1 LQRKVA
7 ILTDFDGT
15 ITSEDCQVKLLDTL
29 GRPDWREVEKRVLDR
44 GGKSRQYYPE
54 IFEGL
59 RASAEEARSFIV
71 TRAQVDPGFSPF
83 IQFCDERGISLE
95 ITSDGLEF
103 YLRPLLGE
111 ATFDRLPVTYNRVDL
126 DARPPKFAFPFH
138 NPECGLC
145 GACKTARVN
154 AYHDKGYYVIYVG
167 DGISDECP
175 AERADEVWARRH
187 LLRWCE
193 RQEIPYREFT
203 GFVDLQRELS
213 ERFGFSGGQ

>member
-1 LQRKVA
+1 MQQKIA

-29 GRPDWREVEKRVLDR
+29 GRPDWRDVEKRIVDR

-59 RASAEEARSFIV
+59 RASTEEARSFIV
-71 TRAQVDPGFSPF
+71 TRAKVDPGFATF
-83 IQFCDERGISLE
+83 IEFCEDTGIPLE

-111 ATFDRLPVTYNRVDL
+111 EIFTRLRVTYNQVDL
-126 DARPPKFAFPFH
+126 DVRPPRFAFPFH

-154 AYHDKGYYVIYVG
+154 AYRDRGYFVIYVG
-167 DGISDECP
+167 DGVSDECP

-187 LLRWCE
+187 LSRWCASHG
-193 RQEIPYREFT
+193 IAHHDFT
-203 GFVDLQRELS
+203 GFADLQRELS
-213 ERFGFSGGQ
+213 ERFGLSSGQ